1 MSYRFP
7 RVSAREVEYEGVDR
21 SHSTV
26 EKSGRRTHIVSHT
39 VPDADGIED
48 ELNGDR
54 ERDEFRN
61 DRKYRR
67 GNYMTKSEEV
77 LRTRIRRGRDAYERQ
92 IRSRSGSSRAS
103 FVGSEVEDVSSE
115 SGYSIELEDR
125 NEKIEK
131 SYTDISKALDALAQQ
146 PDAQQGHISKDE
158 CHILPANY
166 SEEAFLGGDPQANLV
181 SLNIQSS
188 IPERGATIASQVAE
202 STIEPSTT
210 IKHQSKLPEM
220 FRWV

>member
-7 RVSAREVEYEGVDR
+7 RVSAREVEYEAVDR

-26 EKSGRRTHIVSHT
+26 EKAGRHTHIVSHT

-48 ELNGDR
+48 ELNGYR

-61 DRKYRR
+61 GRRSRR
-67 GNYMTKSEEV
+67 GTYMTKSEYV
-77 LRTRIRRGRDAYERQ
+77 SRRRVRRGRDAYERQ
-92 IRSRSGSSRAS
+92 NRNSSGSGSS
-103 FVGSEVEDVSSE
+103 GSEGSEDVSSE

-131 SYTDISKALDALAQQ
+131 PYTDISKDLDALAQQ
-146 PDAQQGHISKDE
+146 PDAQQGHISKEE

-188 IPERGATIASQVAE
+188 IPDRGTTIASQVAQ
-202 STIEPSTT
+202 STIEPSAT